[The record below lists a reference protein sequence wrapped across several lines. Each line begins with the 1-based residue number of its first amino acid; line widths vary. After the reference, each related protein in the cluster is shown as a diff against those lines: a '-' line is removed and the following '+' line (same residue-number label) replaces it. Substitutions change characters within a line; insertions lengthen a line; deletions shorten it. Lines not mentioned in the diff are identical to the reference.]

1 VKQNMEDL
9 YDFWFNNHKEHI
21 GEDNYGEKYYGY
33 EIFKNI
39 LSLYDVPDDGYLVI
53 MGSHNCVSLE
63 LLANIYGRDRCIGF
77 DLFNPTNNDM
87 VRILDCNKL
96 GDEHNMPIAFCH
108 NDLGSFPTTPQL
120 KIHGQKWAAKNI
132 VPGGI
137 MLSRNNLNS
146 AKFKSQELM
155 LEHGFENHLFTDIKK
170 NHPDAFTGLRER
182 DIEGHMFSIKK

>member
-1 VKQNMEDL
+1 MPL
-9 YDFWFNNHKEHI
+9 YE
-21 GEDNYGEKYYGY
+21 
-33 EIFKNI
+33 
-39 LSLYDVPDDGYLVI
+39 VPDDGYLVI

-63 LLANIYGRDRCIGF
+63 LLANVYGRDRCIGF

-146 AKFKSQELM
+146 AKFKSEELM
-155 LEHGFENHLFTDIKK
+155 SEHGFENHLFTQIRK

-182 DIEGHMFSIKK
+182 DIEGHMFSIRK

>member
-1 VKQNMEDL
+1 
-9 YDFWFNNHKEHI
+9 
-21 GEDNYGEKYYGY
+21 
-33 EIFKNI
+33 
-39 LSLYDVPDDGYLVI
+39 
-53 MGSHNCVSLE
+53 
-63 LLANIYGRDRCIGF
+63 
-77 DLFNPTNNDM
+77 M

-146 AKFKSQELM
+146 AKFKSEELM
-155 LEHGFENHLFTDIKK
+155 SEHGFENHLFTQIRK

-182 DIEGHMFSIKK
+182 DIEGHMFSIRE